1 MDKMSKNLCI
11 KGQHQENRKTT
22 NRIKDLKNLTAN
34 KGEASRIQE
43 DVNRKRTTQSKLGRG
58 LEQTFL

>member
-1 MDKMSKNLCI
+1 MSKNLYI

-22 NRIKDLKNLTAN
+22 NRIKDLKNLTAD

-43 DVNRKRTTQSKLGRG
+43 DVNRKRTTQFKTGQRP
-58 LEQTFL
+58 